1 MMLVAKEFGVSPP
14 GAVAPRRRAPP
25 ARVAAPRGVGGNG
38 GSPVGDLWLRT
49 RGGPADQGH
58 GGSLAG
64 SSHDSELDLALLV
77 SDFLEGGSGDSR
89 GSSDSESGLSD
100 LAHLADKISMYKQA
114 GDDQEHEMLS
124 VVQSLLFS
132 IHESELQAFIRGQ
145 CTGSC
150 IRHLLVKLLRYA
162 GYDAAVCVSKWQGF
176 DKIPGGDHEYIDVI
190 TNSAMTGPER
200 LIIDIDFRSHFE
212 IARAVDSYGA
222 LLDSL
227 PVVYVG
233 TLPRLKQ
240 FLNVMVDA
248 AKWSLKQNS
257 MPLPPWR
264 SLSYLQAKWQSKYE
278 RKDLLN
284 PEQEFHGGIMNS
296 DHHTLC
302 VGHLKRLKSS
312 LQSELDT
319 GRLLMMPIQ
328 TDTTRRAK
336 FDRRL
341 RRSLLSF

>member
-1 MMLVAKEFGVSPP
+1 MMLVAKEFGALSPP
-14 GAVAPRRRAPP
+14 GAVAAQRRWAPP
-25 ARVAAPRGVGGNG
+25 STARVSPRG

-49 RGGPADQGH
+49 RGGGDGP
-58 GGSLAG
+58 GGSQHG
-64 SSHDSELDLALLV
+64 SHESDMDLAMLV
-77 SDFLEGGSGDSR
+77 SDFLEGGGGGGGGGDSR
-89 GSSDSESGLSD
+89 GSSDGEPGGLHD

-114 GDDQEHEMLS
+114 GDEKENELLS
-124 VVQSLLFS
+124 VVHSLLFS
-132 IHESELQAFIRGQ
+132 IHETELQDFVRGQ

-150 IRHLLVKLLRYA
+150 IRHLLVKLLRYS
-162 GYDAAVCVSKWQGF
+162 GYDTAVCVSKWQGF

-190 TNSAMTGPER
+190 IDNDLTGPER

-212 IARAVDSYGA
+212 IARAVDPYGT

-264 SLSYLQAKWQSKYE
+264 SLSYLQMKWHSKYE
-278 RKDLLN
+278 RKGLHS
-284 PEQEFHGGIMNS
+284 EQQEFQGAS
-296 DHHTLC
+296 PSRALC
-302 VGHLKRLKSS
+302 FGHLKRLKSS
-312 LQSELDT
+312 LRLELET
-319 GRLLMMPIQ
+319 RRLLMMPVMQ
-328 TDTTRRAK
+328 AGTKRTAMYERR
-336 FDRRL
+336 R

>member
-1 MMLVAKEFGVSPP
+1 MLCM
-14 GAVAPRRRAPP
+14 
-25 ARVAAPRGVGGNG
+25 
-38 GSPVGDLWLRT
+38 L
-49 RGGPADQGH
+49 
-58 GGSLAG
+58 
-64 SSHDSELDLALLV
+64 ELTFCTLH
-77 SDFLEGGSGDSR
+77 FQ
-89 GSSDSESGLSD
+89 
-100 LAHLADKISMYKQA
+100 MYKQA
-114 GDDQEHEMLS
+114 GDEKENELLS
-124 VVQSLLFS
+124 VIHSLLFS
-132 IHESELQAFIRGQ
+132 IHESELQPFIRGQ
-145 CTGSC
+145 CTSSC

-162 GYDAAVCVSKWQGF
+162 GYDAAVCVSKWQSF

-190 TNSAMTGPER
+190 TNSHMTGTER

-278 RKDLLN
+278 RKDLRSR
-284 PEQEFHGGIMNS
+284 QEFQGTAS
-296 DHHTLC
+296 DHALC
-302 VGHLKRLKSS
+302 VGHLKRIKSS

-328 TDTTRRAK
+328 TDTKRRAK
-336 FDRRL
+336 FERRL